1 MSLEIDKVIGQIAR
15 MADEIWWRRENLEAD
30 RRALIFGNHVPMGQW
45 QFKLANT
52 GPRSSTN

>member
-30 RRALIFGNHVPMGQW
+30 RQALIFRNQVPMG
-45 QFKLANT
+45 
-52 GPRSSTN
+52 